1 MLQLWAETSRCKEV
15 QENKPE
21 ERYPV
26 QKKNCFRNVFIIVQ
40 IVTYTILAN
49 NIDWLK
55 ILELQPTN
63 RTETQFGF
71 RPKSI

>member
-26 QKKNCFRNVFIIVQ
+26 QKKNSFRNVFNIVQ
-40 IVTYTILAN
+40 IVTN
-49 NIDWLK
+49 NIS
-55 ILELQPTN
+55 Q
-63 RTETQFGF
+63 
-71 RPKSI
+71 